1 MHLKLKG
8 YCVLL
13 IYTITTITLPSVYPT
28 QTSSHVGNRVLTARG
43 LTHPRRQRLQLGQR
57 QAAEPGGNLPYLENR
72 DRARIKTSAEKPGL
86 GPRMVSTAKNFTNR
100 DRPKETRG
108 ELMYTNP
115 NPPNEDCR
123 EGRIKPVVHGKF
135 YIPGQL
141 EANIP
146 NVGYQADSAVPGQ
159 ERIRGQQVSGS
170 EESWQRLHP
179 VVECGDDAMTLT
191 VRRRRAVQLLLN
203 RVNESSVPLSQL
215 PPHCGYSVQTTWRDL
230 SLMAQYDACHVTQE
244 DDSYVL
250 PLLWRGTPV
259 KMSCPASLVQP
270 QAVSPPSSPSPPSLC
285 CSPYGMTVTVQGLST
300 EELKINVRGEW
311 TPLVL
316 LAERCGYTLDRRDA
330 DIVIAA
336 PFIACGITVKGGKH
350 TLSLQMGEETFT
362 LACPLSPTEE
372 LPQTQ
377 QPSVSS
383 THLLTTGS
391 TLESLEPFPWA
402 PPFYLAP
409 PYYPHPTYH
418 HQYPSP
424 DGHDAYNPPSPSS
437 STPDPTSGP
446 QPLPPLDSQPDY
458 SHQIPMRESY
468 NHFSVHSSLSSTE
481 DLEDSS
487 LYSDVQQKQETL
499 VLGLS
504 EETTRSPSSDTGF
517 PSQSEAPPL
526 QPPSHAFN
534 QYYHYYHHPKIPH
547 PDPPQDPG
555 PGLEVPSL
563 TNPHNPELLVF
574 PPSVQQSEAL
584 SRFNSDRFLQPVPEA
599 APHPYTLPTSAPY
612 TPNPSP
618 AYPYRYFSYFPY
630 FARGEAKR
638 STRLNPD
645 TTAKTNF
652 FNYLNRKSSAVV
664 HPLPQTSEVH
674 DEHILNPFMDQPNSD
689 KINFQKNSQE
699 PIKHPLVLDD
709 EVKAELE
716 PPDEQSSFPTPTPNH
731 NFPPYPYY
739 YYYQHPYNYYQM
751 YYRPESS
758 LSTDNPVSPT
768 SSKGALDSLLQ
779 APSSPPQQ
787 PSYHKP
793 QTTTPPTTSSM
804 YDVHHGPLHPYYY
817 YYHLYN
823 QPKVPTDDQESHP
836 AGGTNSKSESQLPTE
851 SDYSEMGRLV
861 QAAES
866 GYLSMPQSDAF
877 HSLYSH
883 YLTWQHPYPDGKD
896 ADKRL
901 DDEMEDQL
909 KANLYT
915 PSASPCGLG
924 RVSDLDCSLSSG
936 CCSYS
941 LKDCTTGQYLMFVV
955 PDSVTEPTLAPTA
968 QPSEVS
974 NVSCTLQ
981 RVTSDPDIYTVPL
994 DGCGVNKHVFGQ
1006 TAVHLL
1012 EVHGIYSLQQDHSP
1026 VQENSPVRLMVEC
1039 SSSPGSP
1046 GEVRL
1051 YMMDRPPPPPVQ
1063 STPATVRVQLRIATD
1078 ESFTSFHP
1086 EAHLP
1091 LSFMRG
1097 RPVYMEVSL
1106 LDPPEPDLV
1115 LLVHSCLAYTQAPY
1129 ISRMLVYDGCPSR
1142 GDSQLLPTPRSDNAH
1157 HIRRII
1163 ISTFLSLPSQS
1174 PAYTANRGYSHLEDP
1189 EVFFLCLTEVCSAA
1203 DGGCTVGCID
1213 SPSGDV

>member
-1 MHLKLKG
+1 M
-8 YCVLL
+8 
-13 IYTITTITLPSVYPT
+13 YTIL
-28 QTSSHVGNRVLTARG
+28 
-43 LTHPRRQRLQLGQR
+43 
-57 QAAEPGGNLPYLENR
+57 
-72 DRARIKTSAEKPGL
+72 
-86 GPRMVSTAKNFTNR
+86 
-100 DRPKETRG
+100 
-108 ELMYTNP
+108 

-123 EGRIKPVVHGKF
+123 EGGIKPVIHGKF

-336 PFIACGITVKGGKH
+336 PFIACGITVKVK
-350 TLSLQMGEETFT
+350 TLSRPITNLK
-362 LACPLSPTEE
+362 PL
-372 LPQTQ
+372 LHQ
-377 QPSVSS
+377 QR
-383 THLLTTGS
+383 H
-391 TLESLEPFPWA
+391 
-402 PPFYLAP
+402 
-409 PYYPHPTYH
+409 
-418 HQYPSP
+418 
-424 DGHDAYNPPSPSS
+424 
-437 STPDPTSGP
+437 
-446 QPLPPLDSQPDY
+446 
-458 SHQIPMRESY
+458 
-468 NHFSVHSSLSSTE
+468 
-481 DLEDSS
+481 
-487 LYSDVQQKQETL
+487 
-499 VLGLS
+499 
-504 EETTRSPSSDTGF
+504 
-517 PSQSEAPPL
+517 
-526 QPPSHAFN
+526 
-534 QYYHYYHHPKIPH
+534 
-547 PDPPQDPG
+547 
-555 PGLEVPSL
+555 
-563 TNPHNPELLVF
+563 
-574 PPSVQQSEAL
+574 
-584 SRFNSDRFLQPVPEA
+584 
-599 APHPYTLPTSAPY
+599 
-612 TPNPSP
+612 
-618 AYPYRYFSYFPY
+618 
-630 FARGEAKR
+630 
-638 STRLNPD
+638 RL
-645 TTAKTNF
+645 
-652 FNYLNRKSSAVV
+652 
-664 HPLPQTSEVH
+664 
-674 DEHILNPFMDQPNSD
+674 
-689 KINFQKNSQE
+689 
-699 PIKHPLVLDD
+699 
-709 EVKAELE
+709 
-716 PPDEQSSFPTPTPNH
+716 
-731 NFPPYPYY
+731 
-739 YYYQHPYNYYQM
+739 
-751 YYRPESS
+751 
-758 LSTDNPVSPT
+758 
-768 SSKGALDSLLQ
+768 
-779 APSSPPQQ
+779 
-787 PSYHKP
+787 
-793 QTTTPPTTSSM
+793 

-883 YLTWQHPYPDGKD
+883 YLTWQHPYPDGED

-924 RVSDLDCSLSSG
+924 RVSDFDCSLSSG

-941 LKDCTTGQYLMFVV
+941 VKDCTMGQYLMFVV

-981 RVTSDPDIYTVPL
+981 RLTSDPDIYTVPL

-1051 YMMDRPPPPPVQ
+1051 YMMDQPPPPPVQ

-1091 LSFMRG
+1091 LSIHARQTG
-1097 RPVYMEVSL
+1097 LHGGKP
-1106 LDPPEPDLV
+1106 
-1115 LLVHSCLAYTQAPY
+1115 A
-1129 ISRMLVYDGCPSR
+1129 GPSR
-1142 GDSQLLPTPRSDNAH
+1142 A
-1157 HIRRII
+1157 
-1163 ISTFLSLPSQS
+1163 
-1174 PAYTANRGYSHLEDP
+1174 
-1189 EVFFLCLTEVCSAA
+1189 
-1203 DGGCTVGCID
+1203 
-1213 SPSGDV
+1213 